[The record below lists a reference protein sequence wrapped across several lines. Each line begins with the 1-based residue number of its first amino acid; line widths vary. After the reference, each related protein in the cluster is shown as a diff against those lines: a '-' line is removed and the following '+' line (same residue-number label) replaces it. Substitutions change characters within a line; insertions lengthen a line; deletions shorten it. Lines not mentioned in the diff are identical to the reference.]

1 MCMQAAYRNVPP
13 ENSTHK
19 AVAAGEDSLGMA
31 AIRPYVTSAVNGDA
45 DENASNALCDFCQG
59 HLAVMK
65 LVANPKATGTLC
77 STMATAIV
85 RPSELLSDLLAA
97 PTAKPSAL
105 NTKSMVSKSYG

>member
-1 MCMQAAYRNVPP
+1 MYTQDTIDAYFLK
-13 ENSTHK
+13 H
-19 AVAAGEDSLGMA
+19 AGQC
-31 AIRPYVTSAVNGDA
+31 VW
-45 DENASNALCDFCQG
+45 G